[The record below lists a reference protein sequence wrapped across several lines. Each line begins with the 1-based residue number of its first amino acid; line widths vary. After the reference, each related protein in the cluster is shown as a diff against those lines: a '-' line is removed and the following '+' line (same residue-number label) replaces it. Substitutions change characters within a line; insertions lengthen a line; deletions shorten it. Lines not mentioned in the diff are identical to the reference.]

1 MDEDYEL
8 LYDDDVIGF
17 PDDLLEF
24 EEIHQGG
31 NGQTTSTMNT
41 SPMFENDPNG
51 GVIVTDIFGGE
62 HHYLN
67 ME

>member
-1 MDEDYEL
+1 MIIMDDDFEL

-31 NGQTTSTMNT
+31 NGQTR
-41 SPMFENDPNG
+41 
-51 GVIVTDIFGGE
+51 
-62 HHYLN
+62 L
-67 ME
+67 